1 MLKLFKNITDELT
14 DLEKNEMVPIL
25 VDTLSRSSHT
35 NIIKGKH
42 LCGLLQASRYTVSE
56 ARVRKM
62 VNYIRVLN
70 LMSPNVLIGTSQGY
84 FITNDPHV
92 IDDQIESLQGRIDST
107 EAVIDSIKAQRLN
120 LTHLKVATA

>member
-1 MLKLFKNITDELT
+1 MLKLFKNITEEIT
-14 DLEKNEMVPIL
+14 DLEKNEMVPML
-25 VDTLSRSSHT
+25 VEKLKQSSNT
-35 NIIKGKH
+35 NIFKGKH

-62 VNYIRVLN
+62 INYIRVMN
-70 LMSPNVLIGTSQGY
+70 LLAPYVLIGTSQGY
-84 FITNDPHV
+84 FVTDDPHV

-120 LTHLKVATA
+120 LTHGKTAIA